1 MNHINYD
8 VRYMSQKIFDTET
21 QTNTLNSEFKSRTT
35 ELERKV
41 FDLERQLKLL
51 LELNNGSINLEGLI
65 REEVLKVLS
74 NR

>member
-1 MNHINYD
+1 MNHIND
-8 VRYMSQKIFDTET
+8 AVRYMSET
-21 QTNTLNSEFKSRTT
+21 QTNIHRSEFKSRTT
-35 ELERKV
+35 ELERRV
-41 FDLERQLKLL
+41 YDLERQLKLL

>member
-1 MNHINYD
+1 MNDIND
-8 VRYMSQKIFDTET
+8 AVRYMSQKIEA
-21 QTNTLNSEFKSRTT
+21 QTNILGSEFKYRTT
-35 ELERKV
+35 ELERRV
-41 FDLERQLKLL
+41 YDLERQLKLL

>member
-1 MNHINYD
+1 MNDIND
-8 VRYMSQKIFDTET
+8 AVRYMSQKIFDTET
-21 QTNTLNSEFKSRTT
+21 QTNILGSEFKSRTT
-35 ELERKV
+35 ELERRV
-41 FDLERQLKLL
+41 YDLERQLKLL

>member
-1 MNHINYD
+1 MNHIND
-8 VRYMSQKIFDTET
+8 AVRYMSET
-21 QTNTLNSEFKSRTT
+21 QTNILRSEFKSRTT
-35 ELERKV
+35 ELERRV
-41 FDLERQLKLL
+41 YDLERQLKLL